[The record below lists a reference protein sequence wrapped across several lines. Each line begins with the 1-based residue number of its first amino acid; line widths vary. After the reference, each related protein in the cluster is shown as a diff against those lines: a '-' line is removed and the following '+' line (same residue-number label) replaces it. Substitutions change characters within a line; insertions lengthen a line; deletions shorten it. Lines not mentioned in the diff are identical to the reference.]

1 MPSALRDRVTSAL
14 LVGSFTAL
22 ILSSIGQLLTLGL
35 QILFGR
41 ILGTEEYGIYSYA
54 MAWLG
59 VGLIIGKLGF
69 DTALVRFVAA
79 YNTRNFPQ
87 RVRDMWQVAR
97 RWSLVSS
104 LVAAPLLAFAAWKVA
119 GTESASL
126 VPTFLTF
133 AILLPIATFSEL
145 ASSVLRGLKRIALAM
160 YGDSLVRPLV
170 ATAAFAA
177 LFWFGKQDAHAAMLA
192 YAVGTIA
199 AAVIA
204 GGLVRRRIGGIPA
217 RVHPRLQRAWVWFA
231 VVLMFANA
239 FLILL
244 YTLDTILIGAL
255 KNTTEA
261 GLYAVASRV
270 AILVLF
276 VMNALQSIGAPL
288 FAEAYAV
295 DRVSGLRKV
304 VRAFNV
310 VSVAAALPIALIL
323 VLFAEPVLATFGA
336 DFRSAFPVLQ
346 ILAGMQVINVLTGPV
361 GVLMSMTGQQ
371 NRLAAL
377 LAGGLIV
384 HLLLCVFLIP
394 EYGAVGAAW
403 AAFIAHGVWNLLGVF
418 LVRTKTGIDCS
429 VFDWLR
435 RVAPPRPI

>member
-1 MPSALRDRVTSAL
+1 
-14 LVGSFTAL
+14 
-22 ILSSIGQLLTLGL
+22 
-35 QILFGR
+35 
-41 ILGTEEYGIYSYA
+41 
-54 MAWLG
+54 
-59 VGLIIGKLGF
+59 
-69 DTALVRFVAA
+69 
-79 YNTRNFPQ
+79 
-87 RVRDMWQVAR
+87 
-97 RWSLVSS
+97 
-104 LVAAPLLAFAAWKVA
+104 
-119 GTESASL
+119 
-126 VPTFLTF
+126 
-133 AILLPIATFSEL
+133 
-145 ASSVLRGLKRIALAM
+145 
-160 YGDSLVRPLV
+160 
-170 ATAAFAA
+170 
-177 LFWFGKQDAHAAMLA
+177 MLA